1 MICKTGFDIIG
12 MGSGRESGRG
22 RGKGWGKEGEV
33 IKWERER
40 EGEVMFS
47 SLFIILA
54 WRPVYSE
61 RWTIDL

>member
-33 IKWERER
+33 IKRERER
-40 EGEVMFS
+40 DDLAGGCGEGGQ
-47 SLFIILA
+47 A
-54 WRPVYSE
+54 WQLKKR
-61 RWTIDL
+61 T